1 MSSKLFT
8 HATPTLF
15 YSGTVQP
22 QMSSCFLLATKDD
35 SVEGIFN
42 TLDNC
47 AQISKCA
54 GGIGLA
60 IHNIRAKGSYVAGVN
75 GQSAGIVPILK
86 MINNSCRYSPY

>member
-1 MSSKLFT
+1 
-8 HATPTLF
+8 
-15 YSGTVQP
+15 
-22 QMSSCFLLATKDD
+22 MSSCFLLATKDD

-75 GQSAGIVPILK
+75 G
-86 MINNSCRYSPY
+86 